1 MSNANTSLDAALE
14 GLADV
19 TLGSS
24 PSIWPLAW
32 GWWVLIIPT
41 IVLIAALVIF
51 VVKYRNKRRIKS
63 KALAAVIQINE
74 SDPQALRKL
83 HSILRAAVMHYFPA
97 KNVSKL
103 HGSAWQEFL
112 VSKAKGQKRI
122 TKQITAELM
131 ALESSLYTK
140 NPSISLADAKQ
151 SVTGWI
157 QCCLPP
163 SKVSDN
169 AAADAAADNDT
180 SIYKNDSKNQ
190 GVQHV

>member
-1 MSNANTSLDAALE
+1 MNNANTSLDAALE

-32 GWWVLIIPT
+32 GWWVLIILT

-63 KALAAVIQINE
+63 RALAAIVQINE
-74 SDPQALRKL
+74 SEPQALRKL
-83 HSILRAAVMHYFPA
+83 HSILRAAVMHYYPA
-97 KNVSKL
+97 KNVCKL

-122 TKQITAELM
+122 TQQITAELM

-140 NPSISLADAKQ
+140 NSSISIADAKQ
-151 SVTGWI
+151 SVTVWV

-163 SKVSDN
+163 SKVSGN
-169 AAADAAADNDT
+169 AATAADNDT
-180 SIYKNDSKNQ
+180 SIYKNDSKSQ